1 MEPSLISPLLP
12 LFLAELVFGLLY
24 AWLIHWLGMN
34 GYMKGQTAWSVVVGD
49 AATLFIQWLFFRV
62 TWNPFVTLGCFAC
75 SGLPMVITYL
85 YRYQLKVEKAKHT
98 RRPWPT
104 QALKARS
111 EAMKE
116 INMIIQDLEK
126 AANAGVVNA
135 GTMLSAT
142 NKLHLI
148 KKILTSV

>member
-1 MEPSLISPLLP
+1 MQHSAISPLIP

-49 AATLFIQWLFFRV
+49 AMTLFIEWLFYRM
-62 TWNPFVTLGCFAC
+62 TWSPFVTLGCFAF
-75 SGLPMVITYL
+75 SGLPMVITYF

-104 QALKARS
+104 RAAKARDD
-111 EAMKE
+111 ALME
-116 INMIIQDLEK
+116 ISMVIHEIEK
-126 AANAGVVNA
+126 AATIGNVTA
-135 GTMLSAT
+135 GTLLTAS
-142 NKLHLI
+142 NKLHSV